1 MAQVKKPKLR
11 QAILTASFSLF
22 SKNGYHNTTIAQIA
36 KQAKVSTANVYS
48 YFPSKLHILYALY
61 EPWLLAR
68 LDELDTSLARVKSP
82 RTRVYKILH
91 ALWCDIPAHDNTF
104 ANNFIQAIATANPSR
119 GYRPELLSAT
129 VKRVTAMLMTSLP
142 AERGNRAAVNRL
154 AHVAMMAFDGYVIG
168 RHLNPRRG
176 CDHRTIRLFVDLLTS
191 PQGKSVKAKTSRVG

>member
-22 SKNGYHNTTIAQIA
+22 SGNGYHNTTIAQIA

-61 EPWLLAR
+61 EPWLLER
-68 LDELDTSLARVKSP
+68 LDELEANLARVKSP
-82 RTRVYKILH
+82 RTRVYRILH
-91 ALWCDIPAHDNTF
+91 ALWCDIPADDNTF
-104 ANNFIQAIATANPSR
+104 ANNFIQAIATADPSK

-129 VKRVTAMLMTSLP
+129 VKRVTAMLLTSLP
-142 AERGNRAAVNRL
+142 EKHRSRAAVTRI

-176 CDHRTIRLFVDLLTS
+176 CDHGTIHLFVDLLTS
-191 PQGKSVKAKTSRVG
+191 PQAKAARAKTSRGG